1 MCLSSLEPTQ
11 YFTSGIMR
19 KTSLFLFGILL
30 FGTLFGQEDADL
42 MDEIKALREQISSL
56 RHEFDQIDKGVDDLM
71 WYNKVGDVAF
81 IDKVRLTGP
90 PLGKK
95 KYQATEGRGN
105 PLFYENP
112 YRIQTYLFIP
122 KDIDVTKKY
131 PLMVLPHGGVHSN
144 FNTFYAH
151 IIRELIAQGYIVVAP
166 EYRGSTGYGGGY
178 YRAIDYGGLEV
189 EDVNACRDYM
199 IESYDIVDPK
209 RVGIMGWSHGGLIT
223 LMNLYN
229 HPDNY
234 LVGYAGVPVSD
245 LIARMGYKTQRYR
258 DLYSVDYHIGE
269 SAYQNTEEYKKR
281 SPAWQAH
288 KLKTPLLVHTNTNDS
303 DVNVL
308 EVQHLIKSLQAAK
321 KDFEYE
327 VYDSIPGGHTF
338 DRMDTN
344 FAREVRL
351 KVYNFLGSYLKPPK
365 PFTGVNGLKK
375 AGYGY

>member
-1 MCLSSLEPTQ
+1 MCLSSLVQTQ
-11 YFTSGIMR
+11 YFTCDIMR

-30 FGTLFGQEDADL
+30 FGTLFGQEGSEL
-42 MDEIKALREQISSL
+42 MDEIKALREQINSL

-189 EDVNACRDYM
+189 KDVKACRDYM

-229 HPDNY
+229 HAEMHMRWAMRVFR
-234 LVGYAGVPVSD
+234 LVTSLPGWATKPSVIGTCILLIIILERVPTK
-245 LIARMGYKTQRYR
+245 IQRSTR
-258 DLYSVDYHIGE
+258 SVPPPGRPISSKRLY
-269 SAYQNTEEYKKR
+269 
-281 SPAWQAH
+281 W
-288 KLKTPLLVHTNTNDS
+288 
-303 DVNVL
+303 
-308 EVQHLIKSLQAAK
+308 
-321 KDFEYE
+321 
-327 VYDSIPGGHTF
+327 SIPIPMTA
-338 DRMDTN
+338 M
-344 FAREVRL
+344 
-351 KVYNFLGSYLKPPK
+351 
-365 PFTGVNGLKK
+365 
-375 AGYGY
+375 